1 MRQEILVCVF
11 CNEFQQFFVS
21 DQSEEMLQYEG
32 FNPVLPD
39 GLLVAKLFL
48 LGAADVVATAYICTF
63 T

>member
-32 FNPVLPD
+32 FNPVLTDSPFI
-39 GLLVAKLFL
+39 AELFL
-48 LGAADVVATAYICTF
+48 LGAANVIVMPFAR
-63 T
+63 